1 LKIIYGSTKLLAE
14 GTSTYDAFTNAYW
27 SAIQAAVT
35 PQCVFKPTSA
45 IEVSSMVLISRLTQ
59 CPFAVKGGGHA
70 AFSGASSIDG
80 GITVSMENFK
90 KVQVSSDKTTADI
103 GPGNRWVDVYT
114 ALEKSNVGVVGGRV
128 SSRTA
133 IYILLLM

>member
-128 SSRTA
+128 SSRTT

>member
-1 LKIIYGSTKLLAE
+1 LKIIYGSTKLLAV

-128 SSRTA
+128 SSRTT